1 MLMRQ
6 YVIAKKKK
14 KKNLLEKAKFLP
26 VPTCQLFKF
35 LQLCRASKP
44 YGREEGRRGVHSYPV
59 IDI

>member
-14 KKNLLEKAKFLP
+14 NLLEKAKFHP

-35 LQLCRASKP
+35 LQLCRVSKP
-44 YGREEGRRGVHSYPV
+44 YGSGDRRRGVRFHLV
-59 IDI
+59 IDIY

>member
-1 MLMRQ
+1 MSLQ
-6 YVIAKKKK
+6 KKKK